1 MFGLNSVQSPPGIP
15 QTPPF
20 NAEAQGGM
28 SNVEKLFQSAGRA
41 EMTRPVQEEES
52 LESVL
57 ADFPEPRSLPGP
69 ADASQR
75 GPGLGV
81 FTNMNHLEPRPQA
94 GKGHP
99 STAQYPPQGAA
110 YPAGTSLSVADL
122 LAPPSTEAVRPDLK
136 SLLQSPLQERAKPDE
151 GPGHEEMNPLAGHF
165 RPHGLD
171 GLGLQGHS
179 AALALHART
188 LSEAV
193 QLAFARGDRAGYE
206 AAARAYADH
215 AAWSAYVE
223 NQERLAAHAA
233 AYQQA
238 LHQNFEAAQAHALY
252 AEAARLEGLPPGMDQ
267 HSQWAMGAAGAEAA
281 SAATAQA
288 QLEALNSLKRH
299 GDAGD
304 RLLGA
309 DKAMLGG
316 REDAMELLQSILPN
330 TRINVAHGPG
340 SASAASAAL
349 QGLRGRGYG
358 LPGTNPHGVG
368 LGDPRLNSVLGAL
381 NPLGT
386 LQPDLAAAYAAATKP
401 PAPQTGGWA
410 PSLRPSGLSS
420 AEELRHAQGLAES
433 HRQMQPLQP
442 GMTNAGFGAAGDQG
456 CSGQR
461 NQKGGQDRHK
471 GKGRHKG

>member
-1 MFGLNSVQSPPGIP
+1 MFGPNSVQSPPGIP

-20 NAEAQGGM
+20 NTEAQAGM

-81 FTNMNHLEPRPQA
+81 FTNMSHLEPRQQA

-99 STAQYPPQGAA
+99 STAQYPQGPQGA
-110 YPAGTSLSVADL
+110 YPAGSSLSVADL
-122 LAPPSTEAVRPDLK
+122 LAPSTEAVRPDLK
-136 SLLQSPLQERAKPDE
+136 SLLQSPQERAKPE
-151 GPGHEEMNPLAGHF
+151 EVPHEEMNPLAGHF
-165 RPHGLD
+165 RHGLD
-171 GLGLQGHS
+171 PLGLQGHS

-238 LHQNFEAAQAHALY
+238 LHHNFEAAQAHALY
-252 AEAARLEGLPPGMDQ
+252 AEAARLEGGLPPGIE
-267 HSQWAMGAAGAEAA
+267 HSQWAMGAGAEA
-281 SAATAQA
+281 SAAQA

-304 RLLGA
+304 RLLG

-330 TRINVAHGPG
+330 TRINVAHGAG
-340 SASAASAAL
+340 SASASAAL

-358 LPGTNPHGVG
+358 LPGTNPPGG

-381 NPLGT
+381 NPLGM
-386 LQPDLAAAYAAATKP
+386 QPDLAAYAAATKS

-410 PSLRPSGLSS
+410 PSLRPGLS
-420 AEELRHAQGLAES
+420 AEEQLRHAQGLAES

-442 GMTNAGFGAAGDQG
+442 GMTNAGFGAAGD
-456 CSGQR
+456 SGQR
-461 NQKGGQDRHK
+461 NAKGGQDRHK

>member
-1 MFGLNSVQSPPGIP
+1 MFGNVQSPPGIP
-15 QTPPF
+15 QTAPF
-20 NAEAQGGM
+20 NAEGGA

-41 EMTRPVQEEES
+41 DMTRPVQEEES

-81 FTNMNHLEPRPQA
+81 FTNTNHLEPRQQA

-99 STAQYPPQGAA
+99 STAQYPQGA
-110 YPAGTSLSVADL
+110 YPPGTTSLSVADL
-122 LAPPSTEAVRPDLK
+122 LAPPSAEAVRPDLK
-136 SLLQSPLQERAKPDE
+136 SLLSPQERAKAEEVP
-151 GPGHEEMNPLAGHF
+151 HEEMNPLAGHF

-171 GLGLQGHS
+171 ALGLQGHS

-252 AEAARLEGLPPGMDQ
+252 EAARLEGGLPPGIDQ
-267 HSQWAMGAAGAEAA
+267 HSQWAMGAAGAEA
-281 SAATAQA
+281 SAAA

-330 TRINVAHGPG
+330 TRINVAHGG

-358 LPGTNPHGVG
+358 LSGANPHGVG

-381 NPLGT
+381 NPLSA
-386 LQPDLAAAYAAATKP
+386 LQPDLAAYAAATKS

-410 PSLRPSGLSS
+410 PSLRPGSG
-420 AEELRHAQGLAES
+420 EEQLRHAQGLAES

-442 GMTNAGFGAAGDQG
+442 GMTNAGFGAAD
-456 CSGQR
+456 GQR
-461 NQKGGQDRHK
+461 NAKGGQDRHK